1 MRSIPMLLLALFL
14 ALGAGTATISCST
27 KTTVHTEERTNPDGS
42 TSIVKTEHS
51 EDDDDDGP
59 HFGIL
64 SGTVKAIGWVLALP
78 FKIVGG
84 LISIIF

>member
-1 MRSIPMLLLALFL
+1 MRSLPMLMLALLL
-14 ALGAGTATISCST
+14 ALGAGAS
-27 KTTVHTEERTNPDGS
+27 TNPDG
-42 TSIVKTEHS
+42 TTTVVKTEA
-51 EDDDDDGP
+51 EDDDDGP

-64 SGTVKAIGWVLALP
+64 SGTVKAIGFVLALP